1 MLIHIDLPQ
10 SDRSTIDQP
19 SPRGPKNCGSEGHFA
34 AQKFGTL
41 IQSHCLYLLICWII
55 KFYPLKLPVENMRTS
70 NLTHQNCQWK
80 SSRSG
85 LANSNCHAFQNII
98 FYQLKSSKI
107 LEQVQPIKIAMKF
120 WNIKFYPSHS
130 WNSLTS
136 ILPIEIAIKKMRH
149 KIAPILIAMK
159 IHEIFEHPNTSLRYL
174 ILCQKQL
181 AIHPSHSLPIPS
193 LLSHVHRLWA
203 AHRGWRTNCW
213 SDGWPPASPGARCC
227 PRGAAS
233 TDSMDAPPGG
243 FWGRPGGQGRR
254 LSRNQGNAD
263 EKWPLG
269 WFGW

>member
-1 MLIHIDLPQ
+1 MGCLKIWNHGPIVYPQELHSEIAIGGSSYPARSTSRPMLIHIDLPQ

-107 LEQVQPIKIAMKF
+107 LEQVQPIEIAMKF

-136 ILPIEIAIKKMRH
+136 ILPIEIAIKK
-149 KIAPILIAMK
+149 
-159 IHEIFEHPNTSLRYL
+159 
-174 ILCQKQL
+174 
-181 AIHPSHSLPIPS
+181 
-193 LLSHVHRLWA
+193 
-203 AHRGWRTNCW
+203 
-213 SDGWPPASPGARCC
+213 
-227 PRGAAS
+227 
-233 TDSMDAPPGG
+233 
-243 FWGRPGGQGRR
+243 
-254 LSRNQGNAD
+254 D
-263 EKWPLG
+263 ET
-269 WFGW
+269 